1 MITMT
6 KTMKI
11 VMILIIGICMIGVVC
26 MFQNKYK
33 DNNNKTNNDVGKTNL
48 IGESKTLI
56 VYFSLPENNG
66 EAKEDSTISINGET
80 IGNTEYVAMLLEDKL
95 QADIFRIIPVKE
107 YNVNDHQALIDD
119 ALEEQNNNAR
129 PEIKD
134 TIQNFDNYDTIF
146 IGYPIWWSD
155 MPQIIYTFLESYNFE
170 DKNIYVFSTNG
181 GSGLAGTVNTIT
193 KKIINANVN
202 PNAFEL
208 DRNEMDK
215 APEKV
220 EKWLQE
226 LGK

>member
-1 MITMT
+1 MFKNIDSTN
-6 KTMKI
+6 
-11 VMILIIGICMIGVVC
+11 II
-26 MFQNKYK
+26 
-33 DNNNKTNNDVGKTNL
+33 NNGGGKTNL
-48 IGESKTLI
+48 TGESKTLI

-66 EAKEDSTISINGET
+66 AAKEDSTISINGET
-80 IGNTEYVAMLLEDKL
+80 IGNTEYIAMLLEEKL
-95 QADIFRIIPVKE
+95 NADIFRIIPVKE

-119 ALEEQNNNAR
+119 ALEEQNNNVR

-155 MPQIIYTFLESYNFE
+155 LPQILYTFLESYSF
-170 DKNIYVFSTNG
+170 DGKNIYLFSTNG

-193 KKIINANVN
+193 NKLKNANVN

-208 DRNEMDK
+208 YRNDMDK
-215 APEKV
+215 APV
-220 EKWLQE
+220 EVDKWLQE